1 MPALRAAQRMI
12 GVFRRLGYPNEKLGV
27 VVNRYQSED
36 VVSPGEAAEV
46 LKTEIFFRLPNDY
59 PTCSRAS
66 TDGVPV
72 AVNAPQSKLAVS
84 YRQLANRLA
93 GGAEDS
99 GAHTSNGS
107 RMKLRT
113 IFTRKRS

>member
-1 MPALRAAQRMI
+1 
-12 GVFRRLGYPNEKLGV
+12 V

-36 VVSPGEAAEV
+36 VVSPSEAAEV

-72 AVNAPQSKLAVS
+72 AVTAPQSKLAAS
-84 YRQLANRLA
+84 YKQLANRLS
-93 GGAEDS
+93 GGSEDS
-99 GAHTSNGS
+99 RGHSTNGS
-107 RMKLRT
+107 RLKLRT

>member
-1 MPALRAAQRMI
+1 
-12 GVFRRLGYPNEKLGV
+12 V

-46 LKTEIFFRLPNDY
+46 LKTDIYFRLPNDY

-66 TDGVPV
+66 TEGVPV
-72 AVNAPQSKLAVS
+72 SVIAPQSKLAAS
-84 YRQLANRLA
+84 YRQFATKVSGGSEPDLAARA
-93 GGAEDS
+93 TA
-99 GAHTSNGS
+99 NGS
-107 RMKLRT
+107 RLSLRT

>member
-1 MPALRAAQRMI
+1 MI
-12 GVFRRLGYPNEKLGV
+12 GVFRRLGYPNDKLGV

-46 LKTEIFFRLPNDY
+46 LKADIFFRIPNDY

-72 AVNAPQSKLAVS
+72 SVNAPQSKLAAS
-84 YRQLANRLA
+84 YKQLAQRV
-93 GGAEDS
+93 S
-99 GAHTSNGS
+99 GSEQDHRASRHTPNG
-107 RMKLRT
+107 RMSLRT
-113 IFTRKRS
+113 IFTRRRT

>member
-1 MPALRAAQRMI
+1 MI

-72 AVNAPQSKLAVS
+72 AVIAPQSKLAAS
-84 YRQLANRLA
+84 YRQLANRIS
-93 GGAEDS
+93 GGTEDPRARQS
-99 GAHTSNGS
+99 TNGS
-107 RMKLRT
+107 RMTLRT